1 MYNSYFLQLAKFD
14 IILFLELTVSWKY

>member
-14 IILFLELTVSWKY
+14 IILFLELSVSWKY